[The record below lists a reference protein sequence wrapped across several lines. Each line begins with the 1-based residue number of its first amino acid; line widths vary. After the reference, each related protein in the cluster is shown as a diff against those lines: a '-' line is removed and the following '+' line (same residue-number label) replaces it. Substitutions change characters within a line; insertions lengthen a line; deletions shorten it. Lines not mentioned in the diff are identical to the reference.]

1 MSVKINTVVLRC
13 PAITLSA
20 TAGRTRRGLRV
31 PTHVGVIPDGNR
43 RWAQARGLPKSAGY
57 DQGIEPAKRFYEVV
71 WDLGIREV
79 SSYVFTKENMH
90 RPKEQ
95 IAAFKAAFV
104 SFLDWVRAQDVSVLL
119 VGDTR
124 SPSFPAGLEH
134 LAVPEEDRDAKRRL
148 NLLVNYSWKWD
159 VAEAARQD
167 GAAAGGD
174 PLGRI
179 GSRHVS
185 RIDLVVRWGGTEPA
199 LRFPTPPVGLRGP
212 LRRGRDVAGLRGRAL
227 LRRAAMVQRSGRH
240 PGRLGARSGLTP
252 PVRVARAP

>member
-1 MSVKINTVVLRC
+1 M
-13 PAITLSA
+13 TLSA
-20 TAGRTRRGLRV
+20 TAERTRRGLRL

-57 DQGIEPAKRFYEVV
+57 DQGIEPAKRFYDVV
-71 WDLGIREV
+71 WDLGIQEV

-90 RPKEQ
+90 RPREQ

-104 SFLDWVRAQDVSVLL
+104 SFLDWVREKDVSVLL

-159 VAEAARQD
+159 VAEAAR
-167 GAAAGGD
+167 GAGAGAGGD

-185 RIDLVVRWGGTEPA
+185 RIDLVVRWGGRSRLSGFLPLQSAYADLYVVDAMWPDFEVGQFHDA
-199 LRFPTPPVGLRGP
+199 LRWYSDQ
-212 LRRGRDVAGLRGRAL
+212 DVT
-227 LRRAAMVQRSGRH
+227 
-240 PGRLGARSGLTP
+240 LGG
-252 PVRVARAP
+252 